1 MHRQPPSRRA
11 SYRRPSH
18 RRPSDRRRGALRST
32 RRPAAGPTLAAV
44 ALAAALAVLLAAPA
58 ADAQY
63 FGRNKVLWED
73 FDFQVLRTEHF
84 DIYYYP
90 AEHPAIDE
98 LGRMAE
104 RWYER
109 LSAAFDH
116 RLTGR
121 KPIIFYADQ
130 PDFRQTT
137 VTFGQVGE
145 GTGGF
150 TEPLRNRVAMP
161 LAGLMA
167 ETDHV
172 LGHELVHVFQFDI
185 VSALARNQ
193 RSVALNRLP
202 LWMVEGLAE
211 YFSQGRDDPHTA
223 MWLRDAMVHDDLP
236 TLRQL
241 NTQGRFNPYQFG
253 QAFWAYVGGRWGD
266 QTAALLFGNAL
277 VLGPERA
284 IPETVGIDAE
294 QLFTDWHAAI
304 REAYQPVIAGRQGPE
319 AFSELLLSS
328 ERTRGDIS
336 LAPSISPD
344 GRLVAFLSSRDLF
357 TIDLFLAD
365 AHTGQ
370 VRGRLLSANASPHF
384 DALRFL
390 DSAGGWS
397 PDGRHLAFV
406 VYERGDNAIAIVDV
420 ESRRVVRRLRPRG
433 VGAISNPVYSPDGRT
448 IAFSGSRHGIND
460 LYLLDL
466 ESGDVRQLTDDLYT
480 QLQPTFSPDGGT
492 LAFVTDQGPGT
503 DLGALVFHP
512 VRLGFYDLATGQ
524 IEIYTPFPGSKHI
537 DPAWSP
543 DGSELYFIADAE
555 GVSDLFAVRLA
566 DRRVR
571 RLTRLV
577 TGAAG
582 ITELSPAM
590 SVAAR
595 TGRLVYSV
603 RDDGDYEVYALD
615 PAAAGAGPA
624 PEEPGEP
631 GERLAA
637 VLPPAIGPAD
647 RTARTT
653 VARYLAQPEAGLP
666 SAAVDFPREE
676 YDPRFGL
683 TYLGPPTLGIGA
695 DRFGY
700 GVGGSVTAYWS
711 DILNRHL
718 VGGTLQGGAASDSFG
733 TAIGGQLIY
742 LNQTGRLV
750 WGAEGSHIPFLS
762 ARTFVSREP
771 VQIGDE
777 VVVADVVR
785 QVREEIVVDELSA
798 IGQYPLSSTRRIEAQ
813 AGVTFYSFD
822 SEIEEFI
829 VVGNRVIDSRITGLE
844 SFPGLQLYNG
854 SLAYVGDSS
863 FYGFSA
869 PVRGQRYRFEVEA
882 YGGDLSYQ
890 TGLADYRRYVFRRP
904 MTFAFR
910 GLHFGR
916 YGDDAESNLLGSLYV
931 GRPTLVRGYEV
942 GDFDASECTSV
953 EGSNACPEF
962 DRLIGSRLAVANLE
976 LRVPLFGIEGYGLI
990 ELPYLPTDL
999 VLFADAGTAWTDD
1012 ETPDLRFDRDTAG
1025 RVPVFSAGVAAR
1037 IVLGGY
1043 LPLEF
1048 YYAKPFQRPDKD
1060 WQFGFV
1066 ISPGW

>member
-1 MHRQPPSRRA
+1 MHHNTS
-11 SYRRPSH
+11 S
-18 RRPSDRRRGALRST
+18 LR
-32 RRPAAGPTLAAV
+32 
-44 ALAAALAVLLAAPA
+44 AAALAASILLLAAFVAAPA

-73 FDFQVLRTEHF
+73 FEFQVLETEHF

-90 AEHPAIDE
+90 ADHPAIDE

-109 LSAAFDH
+109 LAAAFDH
-116 RLTGR
+116 RLTER

-137 VTFGQVGE
+137 VTFGMIGE

-161 LAGLMA
+161 LTGTLA

-185 VSALARNQ
+185 VSALGRTRRNV
-193 RSVALNRLP
+193 SLNQVP

-211 YFSQGRDDPHTA
+211 YFSQGRQDAHTA
-223 MWLRDAMVHDDLP
+223 MWLRDAVLHDELP
-236 TLRQL
+236 TLRDL
-241 NTQGRFNPYQFG
+241 NRGGRYNPYQFG

-266 QTAALLFGNAL
+266 QAAALLFGNAL

-284 IPETVGIDAE
+284 ILETVGIEAE
-294 QLFTDWHAAI
+294 QLFEEWHAAV
-304 REAYQPVIAGRQGPE
+304 RELYQPVIAGRQRPE
-319 AFSELLLSS
+319 EVSRPLLTR
-328 ERTRGDIS
+328 ERTDADLN

-365 AHTGQ
+365 AETGE
-370 VRGRLLSANASPHF
+370 VRGRLLSAAGNPHF

-397 PDGRHLAFV
+397 PDGERLAFV
-406 VYERGDNAIAIVDV
+406 VFEDGDNAIAVVDV
-420 ESRRVVRRLRPRG
+420 SERRVVRRYRPD
-433 VGAISNPVYSPDGRT
+433 VGAINNPVYSPDGRT
-448 IAFSGSRHGIND
+448 LAFSGTEAGITD

-466 ESGDVRQLTDDLYT
+466 ESGALRQLTDDLYA
-480 QLQPTFSPDGGT
+480 QLQPTYSPDGRT

-503 DLGALVFHP
+503 DLDELVYHP
-512 VRLGFYDLATGQ
+512 MRLGLYDLGSGQ
-524 IEIYTPFPGSKHI
+524 IEIVTPFPGAKHI

-543 DGSELYFIADAE
+543 DGGELYFVSDVE
-555 GVSDLFAVRLA
+555 GISDLFALRLA
-566 DRRVR
+566 DRGVR
-571 RLTRLV
+571 RLTRLA
-577 TGAAG
+577 TGASG
-582 ITELSPAM
+582 ITDLSPTM
-590 SVAAR
+590 SVARR
-595 TGRLVYSV
+595 TGRMVYAT
-603 RDDGDYEVYALD
+603 RDDGEYEIYSLD
-615 PAAAGAGPA
+615 PAAAGTAAGA
-624 PEEPGEP
+624 AEPEAP

-637 VLPPAIGPAD
+637 VLPPVTGPTD
-647 RTARTT
+647 EPTRTT
-653 VARYLAQPEAGLP
+653 VARYLAQPAAGLP
-666 SAAVDFPREE
+666 SPAVEFPREE

-683 TYLGPPTLGIGA
+683 TYLGPPTIGVGA

-718 VGGTLQGGAASDSFG
+718 IGGTLQGGAASDDFG
-733 TAIGGQLIY
+733 SAFGAQLTY
-742 LNQTGRLV
+742 LNQTNRLV
-750 WGAEGSHIPFLS
+750 WGAEAAHIPVLS
-762 ARTFVSREP
+762 ARTLVSTEP
-771 VQIGDE
+771 VQVGDE

-785 QVREEIVVDELSA
+785 QFREEILVDELAA
-798 IGQYPLSSTRRIEAQ
+798 IAQYPLSSTRRIEAQ

-822 SEIEEFI
+822 TEVEEFVI
-829 VVGNRVIDSRITGLE
+829 VGNQVIDSRTTGIE
-844 SFPGLQLYNG
+844 SFPDLDLYNG

-863 FYGFSA
+863 FFGFSA

-904 MTFAFR
+904 WTFAFR

-916 YGDDAESNLLGSLYV
+916 YGDDAESDLLGPLYV
-931 GRPTLVRGYEV
+931 GRPTLVRGYEI
-942 GDFDASECTSV
+942 GDFDATECTPV
-953 EGSNACPEF
+953 ADSNACPEF
-962 DRLIGSRLAVANLE
+962 DRLVGSRLAVVNLE
-976 LRVPLFGIEGYGLI
+976 LRVPLFGIEDYGLF

-999 VLFADAGTAWTDD
+999 VLFADAGTAWTEDESPELSFEDD
-1012 ETPDLRFDRDTAG
+1012 TLE
-1025 RVPVFSAGVAAR
+1025 RVPVVSAGIAAR
-1037 IVLGGY
+1037 MVIGGY
-1043 LPLEF
+1043 LPLEL
-1048 YYAKPFQRPDKD
+1048 YYAKPFQRPDQG
-1060 WQFGFV
+1060 WQFGLV